1 MDLNINLFIQIS
13 ILVFFVFL
21 FILSLIFTLK
31 SKKEYRS
38 FFILITLIAL
48 LCILD
53 QVNFFWGTVYL
64 PNIKN
69 LIEAIIIL
77 AISVVF
83 LFFAKNFV
91 KLK

>member
-1 MDLNINLFIQIS
+1 MNLDLNLFIQIS
-13 ILVFFVFL
+13 VSVFFVFL

-31 SKKEYRS
+31 SKKEYRY
-38 FFILITLIAL
+38 FFILITLIAFF
-48 LCILD
+48 CILD

-64 PNIKN
+64 PNIKD